1 MEKLLMIIFTHK
13 MKQVQFNYVNV
24 WKVWVEFV
32 CLLYVYRIL
41 SEWMWC
47 CVGVCTSHTIFPCN
61 TASDILMLKFVIS
74 GRIRG
79 EPDWGFDKQQ
89 NFHLSFSKIENVIFQ
104 LQIISAAYHAAY

>member
-1 MEKLLMIIFTHK
+1 
-13 MKQVQFNYVNV
+13 
-24 WKVWVEFV
+24 
-32 CLLYVYRIL
+32 
-41 SEWMWC
+41 
-47 CVGVCTSHTIFPCN
+47 
-61 TASDILMLKFVIS
+61 MLKFVIS